1 MVAGEEAFSVSCIDI
16 TQSGLTVLSHT
27 QTQTQRPCWLQN
39 PTSCMCEMT
48 ENPVLIL
55 PFISYLHH
63 DHSTTE
69 YWLVLVR
76 QVFWVVAVGI
86 AVCDPSGTY
95 PHIHHPSIHLFLLL
109 LFFLIYYFFS
119 KNYQGSLLF
128 QQDRNWKQPVHIYLY
143 EYDISFPFCLS
154 YFISK

>member
-1 MVAGEEAFSVSCIDI
+1 MVAGEEALSVSCIDV

-27 QTQTQRPCWLQN
+27 QTQTQRPCWSQN

-76 QVFWVVAVGI
+76 
-86 AVCDPSGTY
+86 PS
-95 PHIHHPSIHLFLLL
+95 FELLL
-109 LFFLIYYFFS
+109 SALLCVTHPELTPTPIILLYIFSFSCYFFIYYFFS
-119 KNYQGSLLF
+119 KNYQGSLFF

-143 EYDISFPFCLS
+143 EYDISFPFCLL